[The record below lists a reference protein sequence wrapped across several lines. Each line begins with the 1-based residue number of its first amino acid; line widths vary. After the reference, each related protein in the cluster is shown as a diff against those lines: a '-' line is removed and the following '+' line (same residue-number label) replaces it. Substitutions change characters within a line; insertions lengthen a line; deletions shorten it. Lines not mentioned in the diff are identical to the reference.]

1 MSLTFSDGP
10 LSGRP
15 PETVNYRIEG
25 PAHKLLMHLFPR
37 RIRAAFGGQT
47 VVDTTGAMLLHETG
61 LPPQVYVPIADIRAD
76 LIQPT
81 GHHTY
86 CPFKGTASYWTVNA
100 GGQHAENAIW
110 AYPEP
115 NAEASWLQGY
125 AGFYWDAMDEWYDED
140 ERVAGNGHGHLRDP
154 YHRVDVR
161 RSSRPVRVLLGDTVL
176 AETTR
181 PLLLSET
188 GLPNRFYIP
197 ARDVRQDLLEPTDT
211 HTHCAYKG
219 TASYWSVRAGD
230 GKLTDAV
237 WSYSQAE
244 GDSAA
249 VRGYLSFLHDDLTVE
264 VGQPSA

>member
-1 MSLTFSDGP
+1 MSLTFSSGP
-10 LSGRP
+10 LAGHAP
-15 PETVNYRIEG
+15 DTVNYRIEG
-25 PAHKLLMHLFPR
+25 PAHRLLMHEFPR
-37 RIRAAFGGQT
+37 RVRARFGGET
-47 VVDTTGAMLLHETG
+47 VADTTRAVLLHETG
-61 LPPQVYVPIADIRAD
+61 ILPQVYVPLEDIRAG

-86 CPFKGTASYWTVNA
+86 CPFKGTASYWTVTA
-100 GGQHAENAIW
+100 GGQVAENAIW

-115 NAEASWLQGY
+115 NEEASWLRGY

-140 ERVAGNGHGHLRDP
+140 ERAEGHFTDP

-176 AETTR
+176 AETSH

-197 ARDVRQDLLEPTDT
+197 AADIRQDLLEESDT
-211 HTHCAYKG
+211 HTYCPYKG
-219 TASYWSVRAGD
+219 TASYWTVSAD
-230 GKLTDAV
+230 GRKLTDAV
-237 WSYSQAE
+237 WSYPKAE

-249 VRGYLSFLHDDLTVE
+249 ITGYRSFLHDDLTIE
-264 VGQPSA
+264 VADPA